1 MNNDLTEANLEKA
14 IEEIRKL
21 TEETGVPIALKPTKV
36 FYRPADLAALGLT
49 HEDVVKLIEEKGNGL
64 NT

>member
-1 MNNDLTEANLEKA
+1 MNADLTEANLEKA

-49 HEDVVKLIEEKGNGL
+49 HEDIEGMLK
-64 NT
+64 